1 MAKYKVAIGEEFAL
15 DGIEIE
21 DIDAVERL
29 AAIDDRRRL
38 SRHQARFTYGVLGLF
53 VVALGIAAMI
63 GWQDKSFDELAA
75 VWAAGGIW
83 AGLVLG
89 RYFKKD

>member
-1 MAKYKVAIGEEFAL
+1 MAKYMVTIGEEFAV
-15 DGIEIE
+15 DGVEID

-29 AAIDDRRRL
+29 AAIDARRRL
-38 SRHQARFTYGVLGLF
+38 SSRQDQFAFGVLGVFL
-53 VVALGIAAMI
+53 VAIAISALM
-63 GWQDKSFDELAA
+63 GWLDGTYDELGT
-75 VWAAGGIW
+75 VWSAGGIW